1 MTEENRKQMEKYRNG
16 KKEVQFEVHSDEER
30 KEILRQFG
38 IKPDHSML
46 FSTPTLVA
54 IVLVIISVA
63 AMAGILTGSI
73 QIDGLN
79 F

>member
-16 KKEVQFEVHSDEER
+16 EKEVQFEVHSDEER
-30 KEILRQFG
+30 EEILSQFV
-38 IKPDHSML
+38 IKPERSML
-46 FSTPTLVA
+46 FSTPTL
-54 IVLVIISVA
+54 ILLVLGIISIVA
-63 AMAGILTGSI
+63 MVGIVTGSI

>member
-16 KKEVQFEVHSDEER
+16 EKEVQFEVHSDEER
-30 KEILRQFG
+30 EEILSQFG
-38 IKPDHSML
+38 IKPERSML
-46 FSTPTLVA
+46 FSTPTL
-54 IVLVIISVA
+54 ILLVLGIISIA
-63 AMAGILTGSI
+63 AMVGIITGSI